1 MGPGRGCMGPLSN
14 SNLRIAA
21 PIPMGSITVPN
32 KNGDFIS
39 TVSSEENVTS
49 TPRRWSFP
57 ACFQPAALQDRAG
70 DTRPVEGPR
79 GPLAPDPGSCS
90 SRQGGLKLK
99 GSGHSP
105 AQVPMGQALCQA
117 LGRKGEGS
125 SGHLP
130 AEKGGAAG
138 ARASSLPGGQEPGG
152 GLSL

>member
-1 MGPGRGCMGPLSN
+1 MTYFTHSGVYPRSSCIPLS
-14 SNLRIAA
+14 L
-21 PIPMGSITVPN
+21 T
-32 KNGDFIS
+32 D
-39 TVSSEENVTS
+39 
-49 TPRRWSFP
+49 
-57 ACFQPAALQDRAG
+57 
-70 DTRPVEGPR
+70 
-79 GPLAPDPGSCS
+79 DPGSCS

-138 ARASSLPGGQEPGG
+138 ARASSLPGGQGPGG